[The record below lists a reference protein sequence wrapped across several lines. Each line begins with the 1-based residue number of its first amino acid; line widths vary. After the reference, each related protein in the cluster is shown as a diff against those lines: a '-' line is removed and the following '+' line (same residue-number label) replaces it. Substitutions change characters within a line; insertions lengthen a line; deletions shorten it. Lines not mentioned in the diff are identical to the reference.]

1 MGFGNCTEASYN
13 TCAELQLGA
22 NNRTSTLND
31 KSYVDQLQRSG
42 AA

>member
-1 MGFGNCTEASYN
+1 MSVGNCTEASYN
-13 TCAELQLGA
+13 TCVELKLGA
-22 NNRTSTLND
+22 SNRTSTLNN